1 MLTYRGEDRG
11 RGEAGDGGL
20 AGLLDLLDEG
30 GLRGGA
36 HHGGAV
42 GGWRERRAGQRP
54 LEERSGAT
62 RPRRSASQEHC
73 ASVASREL
81 DTRAI
86 GRRFGG
92 RGRAPDRAE
101 READTQQACFGRAS
115 AASSPRV
122 GLAPAPPARRRSLG
136 SRRCCSH
143 RLRLIGKNVRGVSR
157 RERGRTACWCA
168 RRRAARRGRWWRRG
182 KPSLRC
188 LSCVE
193 GEACADMKP
202 PERAMGGRAFGKTRE
217 RSQLDS
223 LPDFGRFPTL

>member
-42 GGWRERRAGQRP
+42 GGRRERGAGQRS

-62 RPRRSASQEHC
+62 RPRRSASEENC
-73 ASVASREL
+73 ASVASREVN
-81 DTRAI
+81 TRAI

-92 RGRAPDRAE
+92 RGRAPDRAK
-101 READTQQACFGRAS
+101 READTRRARFGRAS

-122 GLAPAPPARRRSLG
+122 GLVPAPPARRRSLG
-136 SRRCCSH
+136 SRRCAGVGIASC
-143 RLRLIGKNVRGVSR
+143 LIGKNLRGVSR
-157 RERGRTACWCA
+157 RKRVRTACWCA

-193 GEACADMKP
+193 GEACADMRRA
-202 PERAMGGRAFGKTRE
+202 ERAMGGRAFGKTRSA
-217 RSQLDS
+217 RSS
-223 LPDFGRFPTL
+223 PKSPTLVGGF

>member
-20 AGLLDLLDEG
+20 AGLLDLLHEG

-36 HHGGAV
+36 HHGGTV

-54 LEERSGAT
+54 PEERSGAT
-62 RPRRSASQEHC
+62 RPRRSASEENR
-73 ASVASREL
+73 ATVASREL
-81 DTRAI
+81 DTPAI
-86 GRRFGG
+86 GRRFDG
-92 RGRAPDRAE
+92 RGRALDRAKC
-101 READTQQACFGRAS
+101 EAGTQHAYFIRAS
-115 AASSPRV
+115 AESSTRV
-122 GLAPAPPARRRSLG
+122 GLAPALPASRRSLG
-136 SRRCCSH
+136 SRRCARVGIAS
-143 RLRLIGKNVRGVSR
+143 RLIGKNVRGVSR

-193 GEACADMKP
+193 GEACADMRRA
-202 PERAMGGRAFGKTRE
+202 ERAMGGRAFGKTRSA
-217 RSQLDS
+217 RSS
-223 LPDFGRFPTL
+223 PKSPTLVGGF